1 MPRGHLLDLGPERVD
16 LAVRLVEGVPEAGV
30 LLAASCGQV
39 AGGAVAGGAMTR
51 CSSATPRIRT
61 HRGRASGRAGVMSRL
76 VHFERSDGGGRRGL
90 FAKSRRH
97 AGARCWPGAD
107 DGVVSSRRT
116 SHLALAGAVAGLAGV
131 AVSQVVTTVLGT
143 RATPVLA
150 VAEAVI
156 ELTPG
161 PVAESLIPLVGTWDK
176 PLLVGGVTAAV
187 IGLAALAGVLSR
199 RSVALGNAVLLV
211 MGAVALVALVTG
223 PDFGATTVLPLAAGV
238 ATWLVVLAVLAD
250 RAPRAAD
257 TSRRSFLLASGTVA
271 AASLLG
277 VVGARVLGRG
287 RDAVET
293 TRRLLRLPVGRG
305 AVPAGAEVGLADV
318 TPWRVPSAEFYRID
332 TALVVP
338 AVDPN
343 EWRLR
348 IHGMVDREITLTY
361 ADLLERRL
369 TEAWVTLCCVSNEV
383 GGDLIGNAWW
393 SGVRVADLLAEAGV
407 SPDADAVR
415 QTSEDGWSCGTPLS
429 ALTDDRDALL
439 AIAMNGEPLPLEHG
453 FPVRM
458 VVPGLYGFVSAT
470 KWVVDLEVT
479 RFDRFAP
486 TGPSGAGPSED
497 R

>member
-1 MPRGHLLDLGPERVD
+1 
-16 LAVRLVEGVPEAGV
+16 
-30 LLAASCGQV
+30 
-39 AGGAVAGGAMTR
+39 MTR

-61 HRGRASGRAGVMSRL
+61 TGAGLGASGRHVPTRPL
-76 VHFERSDGGGRRGL
+76 ERSDGGGRRGR
-90 FAKSRRH
+90 SRNPV
-97 AGARCWPGAD
+97 ATPARGVGRVRD

-161 PVAESLIPLVGTWDK
+161 PVAESLISLVGTWDK

-187 IGLAALAGVLSR
+187 IGLAALAGALSR
-199 RSVALGNAVLLV
+199 QRRAGQRRAARDGRRRAGGPGDRTRLRCDD
-211 MGAVALVALVTG
+211 GA
-223 PDFGATTVLPLAAGV
+223 AAGCGCRH
-238 ATWLVVLAVLAD
+238 LARGAGG
-250 RAPRAAD
+250 AGGSPRAAD

-361 ADLLERRL
+361 AEFLERRL
-369 TEAWVTLCCVSNEV
+369 TEAWVTC
-383 GGDLIGNAWW
+383 A
-393 SGVRVADLLAEAGV
+393 A
-407 SPDADAVR
+407 SP
-415 QTSEDGWSCGTPLS
+415 
-429 ALTDDRDALL
+429 
-439 AIAMNGEPLPLEHG
+439 
-453 FPVRM
+453 
-458 VVPGLYGFVSAT
+458 
-470 KWVVDLEVT
+470 T
-479 RFDRFAP
+479 R
-486 TGPSGAGPSED
+486 SGAT
-497 R
+497 

>member
-1 MPRGHLLDLGPERVD
+1 M
-16 LAVRLVEGVPEAGV
+16 
-30 LLAASCGQV
+30 
-39 AGGAVAGGAMTR
+39 
-51 CSSATPRIRT
+51 
-61 HRGRASGRAGVMSRL
+61 
-76 VHFERSDGGGRRGL
+76 
-90 FAKSRRH
+90 
-97 AGARCWPGAD
+97 
-107 DGVVSSRRT
+107 
-116 SHLALAGAVAGLAGV
+116 
-131 AVSQVVTTVLGT
+131 LGT

-161 PVAESLIPLVGTWDK
+161 PVAESLIQLVGTWDK

-187 IGLAALAGVLSR
+187 IGLAALAGVLS

-223 PDFGATTVLPLAAGV
+223 PDFGATTVRR
-238 ATWLVVLAVLAD
+238 WLRVSPPGSWCWRSWRTGP
-250 RAPRAAD
+250 RAAAD

-277 VVGARVLGRG
+277 VLVGARVLGRG

-293 TRRLLRLPVGRG
+293 TRRLLRLPVGQG

-338 AVDPN
+338 VVDPN

-361 ADLLERRL
+361 AELLERRL
-369 TEAWVTLCCVSNEV
+369 TEAWVTLCVSNEV

-429 ALTDDRDALL
+429 ALTDDRDAML

-470 KWVVDLEVT
+470 KWLVDLEVT
-479 RFDRFAP
+479 RF
-486 TGPSGAGPSED
+486 
-497 R
+497 